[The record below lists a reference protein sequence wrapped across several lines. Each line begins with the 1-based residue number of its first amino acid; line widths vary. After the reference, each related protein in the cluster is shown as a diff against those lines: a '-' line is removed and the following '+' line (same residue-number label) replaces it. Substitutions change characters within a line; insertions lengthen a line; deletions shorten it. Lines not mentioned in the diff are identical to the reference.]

1 MYSDD
6 KHNKTEHVIEV
17 AGNYVEFFS
26 LSDSQKVRGAKRNYL
41 YLNECNE
48 IDYESAQQLFLRT
61 EERVF
66 MDQNPSD
73 AWHWSFKMKDRDDV
87 DYIHSTYK
95 MNPFLTRATVNQIES
110 YKDTDENFWR
120 IYGLGLPGF
129 ATTTIYSHWKEYKE
143 RDTKVY
149 NEEGGEQPFYDSYA
163 YGLDVGYGHA
173 MALTKCYFK
182 DDTVWVEEVIY
193 QSGLTA
199 LDLIK
204 LMNDLNIDKE
214 TDIWVDSA
222 APAMVEDLKRAGYS
236 ARSAD
241 KSVKEGID
249 MIKSKRLF
257 VNVESINLISEL
269 RRYQWKTKNEQIIY
283 EPVKIADDLCVT
295 GDTIITTKR
304 GNLPITNISVND
316 MILTRNGWSKCLRF
330 MNNGEKKVI
339 DFIFNKHYKVSA
351 TPEHKILVNGIWKE
365 INSVQKGDS
374 LLMRFNMM
382 DILLDYTK
390 IVNIIQD
397 TTGLKNMMK
406 TGNNFY
412 IDMFGQSITE
422 ISQKDMMYI
431 IKTRIDSIMIYQIY
445 NLLKQLNTRDY
456 TVKKDILKILNTL
469 KDFVISEEN
478 QPSIK
483 NGENLKNVDN
493 ITKNYGKY
501 LWENILLNS
510 KQENVKFVNHN
521 IKLMLKKQD
530 FVQISV
536 NQNGEETAE
545 SIISIEL
552 VSGVKRYSVQIN
564 TQKLSFV
571 QEVVVDHIIWQN
583 ERNEMVYDIEVED
596 DHEYFANNILIHNC
610 DSFRYC
616 VWNYYRITKRRDDYD
631 FDIDI
636 IDY

>member
-1 MYSDD
+1 LSKLNISGTPVLNELIKSNKRFVLSVGSSRSSKTFSMLQWIVIECLKRSNQGIYISVVRASFPSLRRTVYREFVDLLKSLNMYSDD

-26 LSDSQKVRGAKRNYL
+26 LSDSQKVRGAKRTHL

-73 AWHWSFKMKDRDDV
+73 VWHWSFKMKDRDDV

-95 MNPFLTRATVNQIES
+95 MNPFLTKATVNQIES

-143 RDTKVY
+143 KDIKVY
-149 NEEGGEQPFYDSYA
+149 NEEGVEQPFYDSYA

-182 DDTVWVEEVIY
+182 DDTVWAEEVIY
-193 QSGLTA
+193 QSALTS

-204 LMNDLNIDKE
+204 LMNDLNIDKDA
-214 TDIWVDSA
+214 DIWVDAA

-249 MIKSKRLF
+249 MIKSKKLF
-257 VNVESINLISEL
+257 VNVESVNLISEL

-283 EPVKIADDLCVT
+283 EPVKIADDLC
-295 GDTIITTKR
+295 
-304 GNLPITNISVND
+304 
-316 MILTRNGWSKCLRF
+316 
-330 MNNGEKKVI
+330 
-339 DFIFNKHYKVSA
+339 
-351 TPEHKILVNGIWKE
+351 
-365 INSVQKGDS
+365 
-374 LLMRFNMM
+374 
-382 DILLDYTK
+382 
-390 IVNIIQD
+390 
-397 TTGLKNMMK
+397 
-406 TGNNFY
+406 
-412 IDMFGQSITE
+412 
-422 ISQKDMMYI
+422 
-431 IKTRIDSIMIYQIY
+431 
-445 NLLKQLNTRDY
+445 
-456 TVKKDILKILNTL
+456 
-469 KDFVISEEN
+469 
-478 QPSIK
+478 
-483 NGENLKNVDN
+483 
-493 ITKNYGKY
+493 
-501 LWENILLNS
+501 
-510 KQENVKFVNHN
+510 
-521 IKLMLKKQD
+521 
-530 FVQISV
+530 
-536 NQNGEETAE
+536 
-545 SIISIEL
+545 
-552 VSGVKRYSVQIN
+552 
-564 TQKLSFV
+564 
-571 QEVVVDHIIWQN
+571 
-583 ERNEMVYDIEVED
+583 
-596 DHEYFANNILIHNC
+596 

>member
-1 MYSDD
+1 MSKLNISGTPVLNELIKSNKRFVLSVGSSRSSKTFSMLQWIVIECLKRSNQGIYISVVRASFPSLRRTVYREFVDLLKSLNMYSDD

-26 LSDSQKVRGAKRNYL
+26 LSDSQKVRGAKRTHL

-73 AWHWSFKMKDRDDV
+73 VWHWSFKMKDRDDV

-95 MNPFLTRATVNQIES
+95 MNPFLTKATVNQIES

-143 RDTKVY
+143 KDIKVY
-149 NEEGGEQPFYDSYA
+149 NEEGVEQPFYDSYA

-182 DDTVWVEEVIY
+182 DDTVWAEEVIY
-193 QSGLTA
+193 QSALTS

-204 LMNDLNIDKE
+204 LMNDLNIDKDA
-214 TDIWVDSA
+214 DIWVDAA

-249 MIKSKRLF
+249 MIKSKKLF
-257 VNVESINLISEL
+257 VNVESVNLISEL

-283 EPVKIADDLCVT
+283 EPVKIADDLC
-295 GDTIITTKR
+295 
-304 GNLPITNISVND
+304 
-316 MILTRNGWSKCLRF
+316 
-330 MNNGEKKVI
+330 
-339 DFIFNKHYKVSA
+339 
-351 TPEHKILVNGIWKE
+351 
-365 INSVQKGDS
+365 
-374 LLMRFNMM
+374 
-382 DILLDYTK
+382 
-390 IVNIIQD
+390 
-397 TTGLKNMMK
+397 
-406 TGNNFY
+406 
-412 IDMFGQSITE
+412 
-422 ISQKDMMYI
+422 
-431 IKTRIDSIMIYQIY
+431 
-445 NLLKQLNTRDY
+445 
-456 TVKKDILKILNTL
+456 
-469 KDFVISEEN
+469 
-478 QPSIK
+478 
-483 NGENLKNVDN
+483 
-493 ITKNYGKY
+493 
-501 LWENILLNS
+501 
-510 KQENVKFVNHN
+510 
-521 IKLMLKKQD
+521 
-530 FVQISV
+530 
-536 NQNGEETAE
+536 
-545 SIISIEL
+545 
-552 VSGVKRYSVQIN
+552 
-564 TQKLSFV
+564 
-571 QEVVVDHIIWQN
+571 
-583 ERNEMVYDIEVED
+583 
-596 DHEYFANNILIHNC
+596 

>member
-26 LSDSQKVRGAKRNYL
+26 LSDSQKVRGAKRTHL

-73 AWHWSFKMKDRDDV
+73 VWHWSFKMKDRDDV

-95 MNPFLTRATVNQIES
+95 MNPFLTKATVNQIES

-143 RDTKVY
+143 KDIKVY
-149 NEEGGEQPFYDSYA
+149 NEEGVEQPFYDSYA

-193 QSGLTA
+193 QSALTS

-204 LMNDLNIDKE
+204 LMNDLNIDKDA
-214 TDIWVDSA
+214 DIWVDAA

-249 MIKSKRLF
+249 MIKSKKLF
-257 VNVESINLISEL
+257 VNVESVNLISEL

-283 EPVKIADDLCVT
+283 EPVKIADDLC
-295 GDTIITTKR
+295 
-304 GNLPITNISVND
+304 
-316 MILTRNGWSKCLRF
+316 
-330 MNNGEKKVI
+330 
-339 DFIFNKHYKVSA
+339 
-351 TPEHKILVNGIWKE
+351 
-365 INSVQKGDS
+365 
-374 LLMRFNMM
+374 
-382 DILLDYTK
+382 
-390 IVNIIQD
+390 
-397 TTGLKNMMK
+397 
-406 TGNNFY
+406 
-412 IDMFGQSITE
+412 
-422 ISQKDMMYI
+422 
-431 IKTRIDSIMIYQIY
+431 
-445 NLLKQLNTRDY
+445 
-456 TVKKDILKILNTL
+456 
-469 KDFVISEEN
+469 
-478 QPSIK
+478 
-483 NGENLKNVDN
+483 
-493 ITKNYGKY
+493 
-501 LWENILLNS
+501 
-510 KQENVKFVNHN
+510 
-521 IKLMLKKQD
+521 
-530 FVQISV
+530 
-536 NQNGEETAE
+536 
-545 SIISIEL
+545 
-552 VSGVKRYSVQIN
+552 
-564 TQKLSFV
+564 
-571 QEVVVDHIIWQN
+571 
-583 ERNEMVYDIEVED
+583 
-596 DHEYFANNILIHNC
+596 